1 MRSLMACWSVAAHGI
16 RSGSVLRRQCQ
27 SWSSST
33 PSAWLRMGA
42 RRSLYLRHPWSSGC
56 GAADTL
62 TKDNSRSARPK
73 PILLPDGNF
82 VSAAVLI
89 RLAS

>member
-1 MRSLMACWSVAAHGI
+1 MSKLVEQHPVRLAEDGRSPLTLSAA
-16 RSGSVLRRQCQ
+16 
-27 SWSSST
+27 
-33 PSAWLRMGA
+33 
-42 RRSLYLRHPWSSGC
+42 PWSSGC

-82 VSAAVLI
+82 VSAVVLI